1 MRNIKDVQN
10 LFTSKDKILET
21 KINNDL
27 NRSIMIIV
35 VIFSI
40 EEMSI
45 FFTN

>member
-1 MRNIKDVQN
+1 MGNIKDVQN

-27 NRSIMIIV
+27 NRQIIIIV
-35 VIFSI
+35 VIFNI